1 MENLGRGFSW
11 PLHKAELE
19 IIFRKRTML
28 TNNLSVIWRM
38 NGHGQLWGEAQFSH
52 LPANCQGWPRST
64 AIVTAAADLVRRWR
78 AHPASADS
86 CRGPTIPKHPQTN
99 GIAHPKSHP
108 TSQTNTTQQSQRPHQ
123 QPSQNTPDYDDQWHC
138 LSQHHN
144 STTQHRSK
152 EHNTIITVAQQT
164 TNNYPKTPPDSDAH
178 LMGLATP
185 RCSPNKSHPLN
196 SL

>member
-1 MENLGRGFSW
+1 MGTVSCEEKPSFHICQPTVKGGQDQLQLSLQQQIWSSVEGHTR
-11 PLHKAELE
+11 PQ
-19 IIFRKRTML
+19 L
-28 TNNLSVIWRM
+28 TPA
-38 NGHGQLWGEAQFSH
+38 EAQPSQNIPRPMA
-52 LPANCQGWPRST
+52 LP
-64 AIVTAAADLVRRWR
+64 
-78 AHPASADS
+78 
-86 CRGPTIPKHPQTN
+86 IPNHTQ
-99 GIAHPKSHP
+99 H
-108 TSQTNTTQQSQRPHQ
+108 NTTQQSQRPHQ

>member
-1 MENLGRGFSW
+1 MYGLTGWSQLS
-11 PLHKAELE
+11 PCLL
-19 IIFRKRTML
+19 IFYRIWSHTQHCPHQALDGKLWTWGGASADHYTKQSSRLFPEKRTML

-38 NGHGQLWGEAQFSH
+38 NGHSQLWGDAQFSH
-52 LPANCQGWPRST
+52 LSANCQRWPRST

-99 GIAHPKSHP
+99 GIAHPKL
-108 TSQTNTTQQSQRPHQ
+108 QTNTTQQSQRPHQ

-144 STTQHRSK
+144 STTQHN
-152 EHNTIITVAQQT
+152 HNHSGP
-164 TNNYPKTPPDSDAH
+164 TNN
-178 LMGLATP
+178 
-185 RCSPNKSHPLN
+185 
-196 SL
+196 